1 MKRAA
6 AGDTSSR
13 YWRNYISLFFDLDV
27 RRLLYGSEERDQCTV
42 SVFAADMSGHGGDPD
57 QIKQVCRDMRAAYI
71 HGVSDCFPN
80 AEISFDRFD
89 IMKIGNH
96 AVDQVRRE
104 EAKTTDVC

>member
-1 MKRAA
+1 
-6 AGDTSSR
+6 
-13 YWRNYISLFFDLDV
+13 
-27 RRLLYGSEERDQCTV
+27 
-42 SVFAADMSGHGGDPD
+42 
-57 QIKQVCRDMRAAYI
+57 MRAAYI

-104 EAKTTDVC
+104 EAKTTHVC